1 MGRPALVVA
10 LTGGIGSGKSTVSR
24 HFEKLGVP
32 VIDADLI
39 AREQV
44 EPGAPALDEI
54 LERFGADVITPK
66 GGLDRDRMRSIVF
79 ENSTKRLQ
87 LQQILHPRI
96 RSEMQLRLVQ
106 LDTPYAVLVI
116 PLLLES
122 GQNSLADRILVVD
135 IPEVHQI
142 ERVQQR
148 DGLKKT
154 QIEQIIAAQ
163 VDRQSR
169 LAAADDVI
177 RNDGGLHTLEK
188 AVEQLHRHYLDLA
201 EQRPISG

>member
-54 LERFGADVITPK
+54 RKRFGADVITPK

-122 GQNSLADRILVVD
+122 GQDSLADRILVVD

-142 ERVQQR
+142 ARVQQR

-154 QIEQIIAAQ
+154 QIGQIIAAQ

-177 RNDGGLHTLEK
+177 SNDGGLQTLEK
-188 AVEQLHRHYLDLA
+188 AVEQLHQRYLDLA
-201 EQRPISG
+201 EQRSISG

>member
-24 HFEKLGVP
+24 HFERLGVP

-44 EPGAPALDEI
+44 DPGAPALDEI
-54 LERFGADVITPK
+54 RERFGAAVITPM
-66 GGLDRDRMRSIVF
+66 GGLDRDRMRGIVF
-79 ENSTKRLQ
+79 ENSAKRLQ

-96 RSEMQLRLVQ
+96 RSEMQLRLGQ

-135 IPEVHQI
+135 IPEDHQI

-154 QIEQIIAAQ
+154 QIEQIIAVQ

-177 RNDGGLHTLEK
+177 SNDGGLKTLEK
-188 AVEQLHRHYLDLA
+188 TVEQLHRRYLSMA
-201 EQRPISG
+201 ERRLISG

>member
-44 EPGAPALDEI
+44 ESGAPALDEI
-54 LERFGADVITPK
+54 RERFGADVITPK

-79 ENSTKRLQ
+79 ENSTKRIQ

-142 ERVQQR
+142 ERVLQR
-148 DGLKKT
+148 DSLKKA

-177 RNDGGLHTLEK
+177 SNDGGLHTLEK
-188 AVEQLHRHYLDLA
+188 AVEQLHQRYLDLA

>member
-44 EPGAPALDEI
+44 KPGAPALDEI
-54 LERFGADVITPK
+54 RERFGAAVITPT
-66 GGLDRDRMRSIVF
+66 GGLDRDRMRGIVF
-79 ENSTKRLQ
+79 ENSTKRIQ

-96 RSEMQLRLVQ
+96 RSEMQLRLAQ

-142 ERVQQR
+142 ERVRQR
-148 DGLKKT
+148 DGLKRT

-169 LAAADDVI
+169 LAVADDVI
-177 RNDGGLHTLEK
+177 SNDRGLQTLEK
-188 AVEQLHRHYLDLA
+188 AVEQLHRRYLDLA
-201 EQRPISG
+201 EQRSISG

>member
-1 MGRPALVVA
+1 MGRPALVVV

-44 EPGAPALDEI
+44 APGAPALDEI
-54 LERFGADVITPK
+54 RERFGAAVITPM
-66 GGLDRDRMRSIVF
+66 GGLDRDRMRGIVF
-79 ENSTKRLQ
+79 EDSTKRLQ

-96 RSEMQLRLVQ
+96 RSEMQLRLEQ

-135 IPEVHQI
+135 TPEVRQR

-148 DGLKKT
+148 DGLNKT

-177 RNDGGLHTLEK
+177 SNDGDLRALEK
-188 AVEQLHRHYLDLA
+188 AVEQLHRRYLGMA
-201 EQRPISG
+201 ERRLISS

>member
-1 MGRPALVVA
+1 MGRPALVVV

-44 EPGAPALDEI
+44 APGAPALDEI
-54 LERFGADVITPK
+54 RERFGAAVITPM
-66 GGLDRDRMRSIVF
+66 GGLDRDRMRGIVF
-79 ENSTKRLQ
+79 EDSTKRLQ

-96 RSEMQLRLVQ
+96 RSEMQLRLEQ

-135 IPEVHQI
+135 TSEVHQR

-148 DGLKKT
+148 DGLNKT

-177 RNDGGLHTLEK
+177 SNDGDLRALEK
-188 AVEQLHRHYLDLA
+188 AVEQLHRRYLGMA
-201 EQRPISG
+201 ERRLISS

>member
-1 MGRPALVVA
+1 MGRPALVVV

-44 EPGAPALDEI
+44 APGAPALDEI
-54 LERFGADVITPK
+54 RERFGAAVITPM
-66 GGLDRDRMRSIVF
+66 GGLDRDRMRGIVF
-79 ENSTKRLQ
+79 EDSTKRLQ

-96 RSEMQLRLVQ
+96 RSEMQLRLEQ
-106 LDTPYAVLVI
+106 LDTSYAVLVI

-135 IPEVHQI
+135 TPEVRQR

-148 DGLKKT
+148 DGLNET

-177 RNDGGLHTLEK
+177 SNDGDLQALEK
-188 AVEQLHRHYLDLA
+188 AVEQLHRRYLGMA
-201 EQRPISG
+201 ERRLISS